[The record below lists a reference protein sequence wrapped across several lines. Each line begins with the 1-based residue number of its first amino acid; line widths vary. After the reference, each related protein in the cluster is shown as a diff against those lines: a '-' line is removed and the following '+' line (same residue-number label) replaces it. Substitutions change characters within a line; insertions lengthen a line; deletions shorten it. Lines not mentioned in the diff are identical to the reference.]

1 MSIYGCLSEVL
12 FTAARPLLGRKYTEG
27 NDQRYGHYDPS
38 IAKNALWV
46 HAVSVGEV
54 QSAYPFVEQVRAR
67 MPRLPVLLSTVTQT
81 GRRMSGQLLGE
92 TITPIYYPWDAP
104 SILRRALDTLRPRAF
119 VSVETEIWP
128 EMLHQLKKRRIPSF
142 LLNARLSQCSFK
154 KFYRFKS
161 FWGGVIGRYTLIMA
175 RSEEERQRFI
185 AIGAQPERVKVTGD
199 CKADALMERKNR
211 ADLSELAPFFSPS
224 RRVIIAGSTHP
235 GEETCVFQAYKALKG
250 TFPDLRIVVV
260 PRHPQRALSV
270 TAEARRQGLKGV
282 CVMSETKENQ
292 PWDVMVVDR
301 IGVLFPAY
309 GFAEAAFLGGSL
321 VQKGGQNVMEPAI
334 WGIPCCQG
342 PDYHDF
348 TQATRALCGVGLCQ
362 IVHNAHEMTRF
373 FESVL
378 QWKNAETFRKASD
391 VFFAS
396 LGGAALRSWKLVE
409 PYLSSAASKHEG
421 EF

>member
-142 LLNARLSQCSFK
+142 LLNARLSQ
-154 KFYRFKS
+154 
-161 FWGGVIGRYTLIMA
+161 
-175 RSEEERQRFI
+175 
-185 AIGAQPERVKVTGD
+185 